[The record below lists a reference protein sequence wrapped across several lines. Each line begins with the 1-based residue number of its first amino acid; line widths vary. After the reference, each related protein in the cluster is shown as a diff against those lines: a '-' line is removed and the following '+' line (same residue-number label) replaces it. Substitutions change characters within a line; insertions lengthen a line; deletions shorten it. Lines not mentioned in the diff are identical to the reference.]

1 MDAIVLA
8 EDDPITADAVR
19 GPADGPRTAADIM
32 APHVVTLGPDVL
44 VEDAAKLLALHNI
57 SCMPVEGWDGKVV
70 GIIGQADV
78 VGKIGQTVAD
88 VMSTDVISTA
98 EDASIEQI
106 IALMSERSL
115 EWVPV
120 MSGDSLLGVIGLADI
135 MRAGS
140 AARARRAGGHHVSER

>member
-32 APHVVTLGPDVL
+32 APNVVALGPHVL
-44 VEDAAKLLALHNI
+44 VEDAAKRLALHNI
-57 SCMPVEGWDGKVV
+57 SWMPVEDWDGKVV

-78 VGKIGQTVAD
+78 IGKIGQTVAD
-88 VMSTDVISTA
+88 VMSTDVISVV

-120 MSGDSLLGVIGLADI
+120 MSGDSLLGAISRADVVSALQT
-135 MRAGS
+135 RA
-140 AARARRAGGHHVSER
+140 